1 LNLSNKHILFFII
14 IQFIVLA
21 VFGQVDSLA
30 KFDFKQQN
38 CLLLDTIPNGLNK
51 DKIQKKT
58 NLPVFPKK
66 SLVNDSSKLSG
77 FKENLNKDSLKHN
90 LKEKISLPKLR
101 KDSTLNKNS
110 LLKKLKTAFPTGN
123 ISLGYD
129 YGFLPYTVNSTSPSS
144 AIKTEGR
151 VGLDLLN
158 IPIDVTFFY
167 STQKNLIGLNN
178 YFRISYNAD
187 RYKDKL
193 SNKLTGN
200 LDSYKNQLGDLNS
213 QKQQL
218 MQKMAYTDYLSSINP
233 DKWPIDTTINKP
245 DLKTTKLSELKVDT
259 SKTKI
264 NYNKPDSSLIN
275 KYINKDTL
283 KNNQYYSKADSIAQ
297 KTAYYKNKSDSVVKL
312 YDVYKSKYDLL
323 NDSVKKVQN
332 KINDLENLTNS
343 GYSPFLSKLPYFN
356 KIQNFLSGIKKFDL
370 GLCYPSYST
379 FLANNIPVRG
389 VNFEYQKNN
398 RFFGFTYGTTVSTLL
413 YNNKNIDGF
422 LQNVRNSYN
431 YFDIN
436 NLSAGRKILSVKFGI
451 GTKENNH
458 FFVGFLIGKGLNSYL
473 SSTSLDIT
481 SRPKETNLVIEADIR
496 QKLLKNTFLDIA
508 LGKSSL
514 QESDLNM
521 EVIRT
526 AAKEIFSN
534 FRSYAFLVKLTTKIP
549 VTKSSLTFSVRWVD
563 PFFKSFG
570 IGFIRSDNMR
580 YEAKLDQPLGKVL
593 KYTGMF
599 RYEEDNLLKLLNYKN
614 TFYSINNT
622 ISYKIRRGLMLRV
635 GYTPLI
641 RTLNG
646 DNYHMQNKNSIT
658 TGIITFTPKSRNV
671 QKQFNFLYNYYL
683 VNTDSAQINFQN
695 FAYYHQ
701 ISFKGGFKTG
711 FNMSWFK
718 NNLKDSTS
726 NNVFLGVLDV
736 GYQFKNG
743 STVTVAGKSAYKLN
757 SQFYPG
763 FILKSNIKLGK
774 SFFWENQI
782 EKFIVG
788 DLFNGYDLNNLKK
801 FPYYC
806 STKIILNF

>member
-1 LNLSNKHILFFII
+1 MIIQCIILKGYAQNDSLLKLNVPKNNTSLIDSIPEKNNKPEILNNPVIYELKGMTHLNDSNK
-14 IQFIVLA
+14 V
-21 VFGQVDSLA
+21 SE
-30 KFDFKQQN
+30 FKN
-38 CLLLDTIPNGLNK
+38 H
-51 DKIQKKT
+51 
-58 NLPVFPKK
+58 V
-66 SLVNDSSKLSG
+66 
-77 FKENLNKDSLKHN
+77 NKDSIKST
-90 LKEKISLPKLR
+90 LKEKLSQR
-101 KDSTLNKNS
+101 KDSSINKNAI
-110 LLKKLKTAFPTGN
+110 LKKLKNVFPTGN

-129 YGFLPYTVNSTSPSS
+129 YGFLPYTVNMPSPAQ
-144 AIKTEGR
+144 AIKTEGCF
-151 VGLDLLN
+151 GLNVFN

-167 STQKNLIGLNN
+167 SSQKNLIGLNN

-200 LDSYKNQLGDLNS
+200 LDSYKNQLGNLNS

-233 DKWPIDTTINKP
+233 DKWPVDTAAIKKP
-245 DLKTTKLSELKVDT
+245 DINAPKLSNVAVDSNKV
-259 SKTKI
+259 I
-264 NYNKPDSSLIN
+264 NNYNKPDSTQIVNSLN
-275 KYINKDTL
+275 DSL
-283 KNNQYYSKADSIAQ
+283 KSNPYYSKTDSIAQ
-297 KTAYYKNKSDSVVKL
+297 KAIYYKNKSDSVIKL
-312 YDVYKSKYDLL
+312 YDDYKSKYDLL
-323 NDSVKKVQN
+323 NDSAKKTQT
-332 KINDLENLTNS
+332 KINELETLTNS
-343 GYSPFLSKLPYFN
+343 GYAPYLSKLPYFN
-356 KIQNFLSGIKKFDL
+356 KVQNFLSGIKKFDL
-370 GLCYPSYST
+370 GLCYPNYST

-389 VNFEYQKNN
+389 INLEYQKNN
-398 RFFGFTYGTTVSTLL
+398 RFFAFTYGTTVSTLL
-413 YNNKNIDGF
+413 YNTKSIDGF

-431 YFDIN
+431 YFDVN
-436 NLSAGRKILSVKFGI
+436 NLAAGRKILSAKFGI

-458 FFVGFLIGKGLNSYL
+458 FFAGFLIGKGLNSYL
-473 SSTSLDIT
+473 YSGSIDIG
-481 SRPKETNLVIEADIR
+481 SKPKETNLVIEIDAR
-496 QKLLKNTFLDIA
+496 QKLLKNTFLDVVV
-508 LGKSSL
+508 GKSSI

-526 AAKEIFSN
+526 AAKEVFSN
-534 FRSYAFLVKLTTKIP
+534 FRSYAFVVKLNTKITA
-549 VTKSSLTFSVRWVD
+549 TKSNLTFSIRWVD

-580 YEAKLDQPLGKVL
+580 YEVKLDQPLTKVL
-593 KYTGMF
+593 RYTGMF

-622 ISYKIRRGLMLRV
+622 ISYKIKRGLMLRV
-635 GYTPLI
+635 GYTPLF

-646 DNYHMQNKNSIT
+646 DNYHIQNKNSIT
-658 TGIITFTPKSRNV
+658 TGIVTFTPKSRNI

-683 VNTDSAQINFQN
+683 VNTDSSQINFQN

-726 NNVFLGVLDV
+726 NDVFLGVLDI

-743 STVTVAGKSAYKLN
+743 SSFSVAGKSAYKLN
-757 SQFYPG
+757 GEFYPG
-763 FILKSNIKLGK
+763 FIVKSSIKLSK
-774 SFFWENQI
+774 SFFWESQI

-788 DLFNGYDLNNLKK
+788 DLFNGYDLDNLKK

-806 STKIILNF
+806 NTWIFRTNRPLSIAAN

>member
-1 LNLSNKHILFFII
+1 MHGQTDSIKKIDLKPTSVFSVDTASNR
-14 IQFIVLA
+14 
-21 VFGQVDSLA
+21 
-30 KFDFKQQN
+30 
-38 CLLLDTIPNGLNK
+38 LNK
-51 DKIQKKT
+51 DVFSKKI
-58 NLPVFPKK
+58 NVPVLPKK
-66 SLVNDSSKLSG
+66 LSANDSSMRSG
-77 FKENLNKDSLKHN
+77 LKKDLNKDSLKSS
-90 LKEKISLPKLR
+90 LKEKIPFHNAG
-101 KDSTLNKNS
+101 KDSSSNKNS
-110 LLKKLKTAFPTGN
+110 LLKKLKTVFPTGN

-129 YGFLPYTVNSTSPSS
+129 YGFLPYTINMPTPAS

-151 VGLDLLN
+151 LGLDLFN
-158 IPIDVTFFY
+158 IPLDVTFFY

-218 MQKMAYTDYLSSINP
+218 MQKMAYTDYLSSISP
-233 DKWPIDTTINKP
+233 DKWPIDTTTINKP
-245 DLKTTKLSELKVDT
+245 DVKALQLPKLKIDTTK
-259 SKTKI
+259 TKL
-264 NYNKPDSSLIN
+264 NTNNPDSSFLN
-275 KYINKDTL
+275 KYANKKDTL

-297 KTAYYKNKSDSVVKL
+297 KAIYYKNKSDSVMKL
-312 YDVYKSKYDLL
+312 YDTYKSKYDLL
-323 NDSVKKVQN
+323 NDSTKKTQA
-332 KINDLENLTNS
+332 KINELETLTNS
-343 GYSPFLSKLPYFN
+343 GYAPYLSKLPYFN

-370 GLCYPSYST
+370 GLCYPNYST

-389 VNFEYQKNN
+389 INVEYQINN

-436 NLSAGRKILSVKFGI
+436 NLSAGRKILSLKFGV

-458 FFVGFLIGKGLNSYL
+458 FFVGFLLGKGLNSYL
-473 SSTSLDIT
+473 NPTSTDIT
-481 SRPKETNLVIEADIR
+481 SKPKESNLVIEADIR

-534 FRSYAFLVKLTTKIP
+534 FRSYAFLVKLSTKIP
-549 VTKSSLTFSVRWVD
+549 VTKSNLTLSVRWVD

-580 YEAKLDQPLGKVL
+580 YEVKLDQPLSKVL
-593 KYTGMF
+593 RYTGMF

-646 DNYHMQNKNSIT
+646 DNYHIQNKNSIT

-683 VNTDSAQINFQN
+683 VNTDSTQINFQN

-711 FNMSWFK
+711 LNLSWFK
-718 NNLKDSTS
+718 NNLKDSTN
-726 NNVFLGVLDV
+726 NNVFLGVLDI

-743 STVTVAGKSAYKLN
+743 SSITVAGKSAYKLN
-757 SQFYPG
+757 NQFYPG
-763 FILKSNIKLGK
+763 FILKSNIKLSK
-774 SFFWENQI
+774 SFYWENQI

>member
-1 LNLSNKHILFFII
+1 MNSKYIFLFVI
-14 IQFIVLA
+14 IQCIALS
-21 VFGQVDSLA
+21 VFGQNDSLI
-30 KFDFKQQN
+30 KSNLNQKN
-38 CLLLDTIPNGLNK
+38 IHLVDTTL
-51 DKIQKKT
+51 KKT
-58 NLPVFPKK
+58 KSPNIITVTTPSKASYIKKDNVKLPELKK
-66 SLVNDSSKLSG
+66 NID
-77 FKENLNKDSLKHN
+77 KDSIKSN
-90 LKEKISLPKLR
+90 LQEKITVN

-110 LLKKLKTAFPTGN
+110 LLKKLKTVFPTGN

-129 YGFLPYTVNSTSPSS
+129 YGFLPYTVDMPAPAS

-151 VGLDLLN
+151 FGLDLFN
-158 IPIDVTFFY
+158 IPLDVTFFY

-200 LDSYKNQLGDLNS
+200 LDSYKNQLGNLNS

-218 MQKMAYTDYLSSINP
+218 MQKMAYTDYLSSIDP
-233 DKWPIDTTINKP
+233 DKWPVDTTAIKKP
-245 DLKTTKLSELKVDT
+245 DISAPKSSNVKVDT
-259 SKTKI
+259 NNVTN
-264 NYNKPDSSLIN
+264 NYNKPDSSKIANSLN
-275 KYINKDTL
+275 DSL
-283 KNNQYYSKADSIAQ
+283 KNNPYFSKADSIAQ
-297 KTAYYKNKSDSVVKL
+297 KAIYYKNKSDSVIKL
-312 YDVYKSKYDLL
+312 YDDYKNKYDLL
-323 NDSVKKVQN
+323 NDSAKKTQT
-332 KINDLENLTNS
+332 KINELETLTNS
-343 GYSPFLSKLPYFN
+343 GYAPYLSKLPYFN
-356 KIQNFLSGIKKFDL
+356 KVQNFLSGIKKFDL
-370 GLCYPSYST
+370 GLCYPNYST

-389 VNFEYQKNN
+389 INLEYQKNN
-398 RFFGFTYGTTVSTLL
+398 RFFAFTYGTTVSTIL
-413 YNNKNIDGF
+413 YNTKSIDGF

-431 YFDIN
+431 YFDVN
-436 NLSAGRKILSVKFGI
+436 NLAAGRKILSAKFGI

-458 FFVGFLIGKGLNSYL
+458 FFAGFLIGKGLNSYL
-473 SSTSLDIT
+473 YSGSIDIG
-481 SRPKETNLVIEADIR
+481 SKPKETNLVIEIDAR
-496 QKLLKNTFLDIA
+496 QKLLKNTFLDVVV
-508 LGKSSL
+508 GKSSI

-526 AAKEIFSN
+526 AAKEVFSN
-534 FRSYAFLVKLTTKIP
+534 FRSYAFLVKLNTKITA
-549 VTKSSLTFSVRWVD
+549 TKSNLTFSIRWVD

-580 YEAKLDQPLGKVL
+580 YEVKLDQPLTKVL
-593 KYTGMF
+593 RYTAMF
-599 RYEEDNLLKLLNYKN
+599 RYEEDNLLKILNYKN

-622 ISYKIRRGLMLRV
+622 VSYKIKRGLMLRV

-646 DNYHMQNKNSIT
+646 DNYHIQNKNSIT

-683 VNTDSAQINFQN
+683 VNTDSTQINFQN

-701 ISFKGGFKTG
+701 ISFKSGFKTG
-711 FNMSWFK
+711 LNMSWFK
-718 NNLKDSTS
+718 NNLKDTTS

-736 GYQFKNG
+736 GYQFKKG
-743 STVTVAGKSAYKLN
+743 STVSIAGKAAYKLN
-757 SQFYPG
+757 GEFYPG
-763 FILKSNIKLGK
+763 FILKSSIKLSK

-788 DLFNGYDLNNLKK
+788 DLFNGYDLDNLKK

-806 STKIILNF
+806 NTKIILNF

>member
-1 LNLSNKHILFFII
+1 MSLKKSHIFLLTLV
-14 IQFIVLA
+14 QFIVFN
-21 VFGQVDSLA
+21 VYGQNDSL
-30 KFDFKQQN
+30 KKLNINSEKIILF
-38 CLLLDTIPNGLNK
+38 DTISNPINTG
-51 DKIQKKT
+51 KIKQKV
-58 NLPVFPKK
+58 NLPSFPKQE
-66 SLVNDSSKLSG
+66 LLGDSSMRSAYKT
-77 FKENLNKDSLKHN
+77 ELNKDSLKSG
-90 LKEKISLPKLR
+90 LKEKIALNKIK
-101 KDSTLNKNS
+101 KDSSLNKTS
-110 LLKKLKTAFPTGN
+110 VLKKLKTAFPTGN
-123 ISLGYD
+123 LSLGYD
-129 YGFLPYTVNSTSPSS
+129 YGFLPYTINMPSPAS

-151 VGLDLLN
+151 IGLDLFN
-158 IPIDVTFFY
+158 IPLDVTFFY
-167 STQKNLIGLNN
+167 SSQKNLIGLNN

-218 MQKMAYTDYLSSINP
+218 MQKMAYTDYLSSISP

-245 DLKTTKLSELKVDT
+245 NIQVKQLPELNLDTNKTAT
-259 SKTKI
+259 
-264 NYNKPDSSLIN
+264 NFNKPDSSLIN
-275 KYINKDTL
+275 NYVKKDTL
-283 KNNQYYSKADSIAQ
+283 KNNPSYSKADSIAQ
-297 KTAYYKNKSDSVVKL
+297 KAIYYKNKSDSVIKL
-312 YDVYKSKYDLL
+312 YDTYKSKYDLL
-323 NDSVKKVQN
+323 NDSAKKTQV
-332 KINDLENLTNS
+332 KINELETLTNS
-343 GYSPFLSKLPYFN
+343 GYAPYLSKLPYFN
-356 KIQNFLSGIKKFDL
+356 KVQNFLSGIKKFDL
-370 GLCYPSYST
+370 GLCYPNYST

-389 VNFEYQKNN
+389 INIEYQKNN

-436 NLSAGRKILSVKFGI
+436 NLAAGRKILSVKFGI

-473 SSTSLDIT
+473 NPSSTDIAFK
-481 SRPKETNLVIEADIR
+481 PKESNLVIEADVR
-496 QKLLKNTFLDIA
+496 QKLLKNTYLDIA

-526 AAKEIFSN
+526 AAKEVFSN
-534 FRSYAFLVKLTTKIP
+534 FRSYAFLVKVSTKITQ
-549 VTKSSLTFSVRWVD
+549 TKSNLTFSVRWVD

-580 YEAKLDQPLGKVL
+580 YEVKLDQPLGKAL
-593 KYTGMF
+593 RYTGMF

-622 ISYKIRRGLMLRV
+622 ISYKVKRGLMLRI

-646 DNYHMQNKNSIT
+646 DNYHIQNKNSIT

-683 VNTDSAQINFQN
+683 VNTDSTQINFQN

-711 FNMSWFK
+711 LNVSWFK

-743 STVTVAGKSAYKLN
+743 STFTIAGKSAYKLN
-757 SQFYPG
+757 GQFYPG
-763 FILKSNIKLGK
+763 FILKSNIKLAK

>member
-1 LNLSNKHILFFII
+1 MNFNNLYIYFFVI
-14 IQFIVLA
+14 IQLIV
-21 VFGQVDSLA
+21 VDVYGQTDSL
-30 KFDFKQQN
+30 KKNDLKPTSVFSVDTTSN
-38 CLLLDTIPNGLNK
+38 RLDK
-51 DKIQKKT
+51 D
-58 NLPVFPKK
+58 VFPKK
-66 SLVNDSSKLSG
+66 VNVPVLPKAPSVSDSSMRLGLK
-77 FKENLNKDSLKHN
+77 KDLNKDSLKSN
-90 LKEKISLPKLR
+90 LKEKISLNNLH
-101 KDSTLNKNS
+101 KDSTLTKNS
-110 LLKKLKTAFPTGN
+110 LIKKLKTAFPTAN
-123 ISLGYD
+123 LSLGYD
-129 YGFLPYTVNSTSPSS
+129 YGFLPYTINMPAPAS

-151 VGLDLLN
+151 LGLDLFN
-158 IPIDVTFFY
+158 IPLDVTFFY

-178 YFRISYNAD
+178 YFRISYNSD

-218 MQKMAYTDYLSSINP
+218 MQKMAYTDYLSSISP
-233 DKWPIDTTINKP
+233 DKWPIDTSMNKP
-245 DLKTTKLSELKVDT
+245 NLTATKLPELKVDT
-259 SKTKI
+259 SKTAF
-264 NYNKPDSSLIN
+264 NYNKPDSLQIK
-275 KYINKDTL
+275 KYVSTDTL

-297 KTAYYKNKSDSVVKL
+297 KAIYYKNKSDSVMKL
-312 YDVYKSKYDLL
+312 YDTYKSKYDLL
-323 NDSVKKVQN
+323 NDSAKKTQA
-332 KINDLENLTNS
+332 KINELETLTNS
-343 GYSPFLSKLPYFN
+343 GYAPYLSKLPYFN

-370 GLCYPSYST
+370 GLCYPNYST

-389 VNFEYQKNN
+389 INIEYQKNN

-413 YNNKNIDGF
+413 YNTKNIDGF

-431 YFDIN
+431 YFDVN
-436 NLSAGRKILSVKFGI
+436 NLTAGRKILSVKFGV

-458 FFVGFLIGKGLNSYL
+458 IFVGFLLGKGLNSYL
-473 SSTSLDIT
+473 SSTSTDIA
-481 SRPKETNLVIEADIR
+481 SKPKESNLVIESDIR
-496 QKLLKNTFLDIA
+496 QKLLKNTYLDIA

-514 QESDLNM
+514 QESDLST

-622 ISYKIRRGLMLRV
+622 ISYKIRRGLMLRI

-711 FNMSWFK
+711 FNLSWFK

-743 STVTVAGKSAYKLN
+743 SSFSVAGKSAYKLN
-757 SQFYPG
+757 GQFYPG
-763 FILKSNIKLGK
+763 FILKSNLKLSK
-774 SFFWENQI
+774 SFYWENQI

>member
-1 LNLSNKHILFFII
+1 MIIQCIILKGYAQNDSLLKLNVTKNNPSLIDSIPKKNNKPEISNNPIVSELKGVPHLNDSNK
-14 IQFIVLA
+14 V
-21 VFGQVDSLA
+21 SE
-30 KFDFKQQN
+30 FKN
-38 CLLLDTIPNGLNK
+38 H
-51 DKIQKKT
+51 
-58 NLPVFPKK
+58 V
-66 SLVNDSSKLSG
+66 
-77 FKENLNKDSLKHN
+77 NKDSIKST
-90 LKEKISLPKLR
+90 LKEKLSQR
-101 KDSTLNKNS
+101 KDSSINKHS
-110 LLKKLKTAFPTGN
+110 VLKKLKNVFPTGS

-129 YGFLPYTVNSTSPSS
+129 YGFLPYTVNMPSPAQ
-144 AIKTEGR
+144 AIKTEGLFG
-151 VGLDLLN
+151 VDIFN

-167 STQKNLIGLNN
+167 STQKNLVGLNN

-233 DKWPIDTTINKP
+233 DKWPVDTTAIKKP
-245 DLKTTKLSELKVDT
+245 DINAPKLSNVAVDSNKV
-259 SKTKI
+259 I
-264 NYNKPDSSLIN
+264 NNYNKPDSTQIVNSLN
-275 KYINKDTL
+275 DSL
-283 KNNQYYSKADSIAQ
+283 KSNPYYSKADSIAQ
-297 KTAYYKNKSDSVVKL
+297 KAIYYKNKSDSVIKL
-312 YDVYKSKYDLL
+312 YDDYKSKYDLL
-323 NDSVKKVQN
+323 NDSAKKTQT
-332 KINDLENLTNS
+332 KINELETLTNS
-343 GYSPFLSKLPYFN
+343 GYAPYLSKLPYFN
-356 KIQNFLSGIKKFDL
+356 KVQNFLSGIKKFDL
-370 GLCYPSYST
+370 GLCYPNYST

-389 VNFEYQKNN
+389 INLEYQKNN
-398 RFFGFTYGTTVSTLL
+398 RFFAFTYGTTVSTLL
-413 YNNKNIDGF
+413 YNTKSIDGF

-431 YFDIN
+431 YFDVN
-436 NLSAGRKILSVKFGI
+436 NLAAGRKILSAKFGI

-458 FFVGFLIGKGLNSYL
+458 FFAGFLIGKGLNSYL
-473 SSTSLDIT
+473 YSGSIDIG
-481 SRPKETNLVIEADIR
+481 SKPKETNLVIEIDAR
-496 QKLLKNTFLDIA
+496 QKLLKNTFLDVVV
-508 LGKSSL
+508 GKSSI

-526 AAKEIFSN
+526 AAKEVFSN
-534 FRSYAFLVKLTTKIP
+534 FRSYAFLVKLNTKITA
-549 VTKSSLTFSVRWVD
+549 TKSNLTFSIRWVD

-580 YEAKLDQPLGKVL
+580 YEVKLDQPLTKVL
-593 KYTGMF
+593 RYTGMF

-622 ISYKIRRGLMLRV
+622 ISYKIKRGLMLRV
-635 GYTPLI
+635 GYTPLF

-646 DNYHMQNKNSIT
+646 DNYHIQNKNSIT
-658 TGIITFTPKSRNV
+658 TGIVTFTPKSRNI

-683 VNTDSAQINFQN
+683 VNTDSSQINFQN

-726 NNVFLGVLDV
+726 NDVFLGVLDV

-743 STVTVAGKSAYKLN
+743 SSFSVAGKSAYKLN
-757 SQFYPG
+757 GEFYPG
-763 FILKSNIKLGK
+763 FIVKSSIKLSK
-774 SFFWENQI
+774 SFFWESQI

-788 DLFNGYDLNNLKK
+788 DLFNGYDLDNLKK

-806 STKIILNF
+806 NTKIILNF